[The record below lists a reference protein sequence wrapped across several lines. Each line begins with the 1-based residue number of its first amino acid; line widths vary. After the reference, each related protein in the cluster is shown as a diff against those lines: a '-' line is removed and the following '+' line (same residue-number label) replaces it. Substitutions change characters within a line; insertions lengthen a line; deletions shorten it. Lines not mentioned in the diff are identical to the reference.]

1 MVYMNAGKI
10 DENGNVVVSFSHAS
24 DYVIVI
30 NDKNMAP
37 STNNKDV
44 IKDTANHVNN
54 LYGFV
59 SIILC
64 ISGAFMLL
72 YTNKKKS
79 EE

>member
-1 MVYMNAGKI
+1 
-10 DENGNVVVSFSHAS
+10 
-24 DYVIVI
+24 
-30 NDKNMAP
+30 MAP